1 MSIRSSL
8 EQSWSYRTVSA
19 IPSPLPNTRFLR
31 LPSHRILEGIPILGL
46 AGYLGM
52 THGVWGGLFGAIITF
67 GLLELFSRSPSLGL
81 SLLVL
86 AFTALPRIDTAL
98 RTEDI
103 IILSLVLAGLRKAK
117 PFQTPIDGTITIW
130 IFSIGLSL
138 AGGLIIGTLISPLQA
153 AFTALKLVEYL
164 LGFYA
169 AYLLRPRLEIPL
181 IIGLLF
187 LGGVGLLETFQG
199 TPRAFNAFP
208 YPAESNHIGG
218 VAVLSAAFAL
228 GGIIGQSGRRMWIL
242 LLLAGIVTLLS
253 QSRIALLAFIFLLLL
268 QLPQPKTRGAAL
280 FLLLLMIGAATLT
293 PLQERLRGINL
304 EWNSYR
310 ETRQRVSEGLPP
322 KSSLTRNRFE
332 MWEHLADDYARFP
345 ILGSGPGSRHRVI
358 YENSYVML
366 ACEFGAFGVMAFGLL
381 ILSIFFALHR
391 TAHSGPD
398 PGSSYGAAF
407 ATVAMLILGLTSISF
422 FLAREAGLWWI
433 LVGSALASSP
443 PLKSNPPSA
452 TVSPQ
457 S

>member
-1 MSIRSSL
+1 
-8 EQSWSYRTVSA
+8 
-19 IPSPLPNTRFLR
+19 
-31 LPSHRILEGIPILGL
+31 
-46 AGYLGM
+46 
-52 THGVWGGLFGAIITF
+52 
-67 GLLELFSRSPSLGL
+67 GL

-310 ETRQRVSEGLPP
+310 ETRQRVSEG
-322 KSSLTRNRFE
+322 
-332 MWEHLADDYARFP
+332 
-345 ILGSGPGSRHRVI
+345 
-358 YENSYVML
+358 
-366 ACEFGAFGVMAFGLL
+366 
-381 ILSIFFALHR
+381 
-391 TAHSGPD
+391 
-398 PGSSYGAAF
+398 
-407 ATVAMLILGLTSISF
+407 
-422 FLAREAGLWWI
+422 
-433 LVGSALASSP
+433 
-443 PLKSNPPSA
+443 
-452 TVSPQ
+452 
-457 S
+457 